1 MWSQSQTWLSDWTEQ
16 LLFIELY
23 YTKYLLIALLV
34 FLLSPI
40 SNQFR
45 LEKLDS
51 ESLSNLA
58 KTTKLVNDRTIV
70 ILWSGI
76 FLIVHT
82 ASEELKE

>member
-1 MWSQSQTWLSDWTEQ
+1 M
-16 LLFIELY
+16 
-23 YTKYLLIALLV
+23 LIALLV

-82 ASEELKE
+82 ASGELKE